1 MNLYFAH
8 QRMAKKFVN
17 DFKNTGFEVHFLQE
31 TCFAMQGWTI
41 GLVYQ

>member
-31 TCFAMQGWTI
+31 TVIAKEGCSL
-41 GLVYQ
+41 GLIYQ